1 MELKKLLSQY
11 SSAAKEMRRKNSSLL
26 TDFKRNVQQ
35 YERIQKKVK

>member
-11 SSAAKEMRRKNSSLL
+11 SSVAKQMKKNNNSLL
-26 TDFKRNVQQ
+26 DDLKHNVQQ